1 MSNMSAAR
9 ARGRIAVRSTSL
21 IIGLFTVLICAP
33 MVSAQQAEQAQID
46 TMKVYEREIFEYPSF
61 DRRDPFLA
69 LTAGT
74 AIGPRFE
81 DLALVG
87 VLFSPEAGS
96 VANLTDVKTGKR
108 YRTRAG
114 DRLGDIRVVAIRE
127 DQVDFV
133 ITSFGVSRQETLRVT
148 REKEQDG

>member
-1 MSNMSAAR
+1 MSDLLAVR
-9 ARGRIAVRSTSL
+9 ARGRRTVLSTSL
-21 IIGLFTVLICAP
+21 TLGLFGVLVC
-33 MVSAQQAEQAQID
+33 VSTAAAQEAGQARPD
-46 TMKVYEREIFEYPSF
+46 TMEVYEREIFEYPLF

-69 LTAGT
+69 LTAGM

-81 DLALVG
+81 DLTLVG
-87 VLFSPEAGS
+87 VLFSPEQGS

>member
-1 MSNMSAAR
+1 M
-9 ARGRIAVRSTSL
+9 
-21 IIGLFTVLICAP
+21 
-33 MVSAQQAEQAQID
+33 E
-46 TMKVYEREIFEYPSF
+46 VYEREIFEYPLF

-69 LTAGT
+69 LTAGM

-81 DLALVG
+81 DLTLVG
-87 VLFSPEAGS
+87 VLFSPEQGS

-114 DRLGDIRVVAIRE
+114 DRLGDIRVVTIRE

>member
-1 MSNMSAAR
+1 MSDVR
-9 ARGRIAVRSTSL
+9 AEGVRGRRAVRSTSL
-21 IIGLFTVLICAP
+21 VCGLFAVLVGSSAAG
-33 MVSAQQAEQAQID
+33 AQQADRAAPNTID
-46 TMKVYEREIFEYPSF
+46 TYEREIFEYPSWN
-61 DRRDPFLA
+61 RRDPFLP
-69 LTAGT
+69 LTAGA

-81 DLALVG
+81 DLRLVG

-108 YRTRAG
+108 YRSRAG
-114 DRLGDIRVVAIRE
+114 ERLGDIRIVAIRE